1 MTREHVSSRHTLMLA
16 ALTFVLAG
24 MVGCTA
30 IQALTLDPSTLEQQA
45 APAPALRQSPSYYMD
60 DLDVIQGALPGPMPV
75 LRQSPSYYMDDPSN
89 RGGPGARD
97 RGTALQPL
105 LLAGR
110 PGTRR
115 AEIE

>member
-1 MTREHVSSRHTLMLA
+1 MNTFLRHTLMLA

-60 DLDVIQGALPGPMPV
+60 DPSVTEAAPAPATVEQ
-75 LRQSPSYYMDDPSN
+75 RFSPSYWRDDP
-89 RGGPGARD
+89 
-97 RGTALQPL
+97 ALV
-105 LLAGR
+105 GMK
-110 PGTRR
+110 
-115 AEIE
+115 